1 MENNNRFVSISY
13 SLYIDED
20 GEKRLVEKTTDD
32 KPFELITGFGIALDS
47 FEQQVTQLEKGA
59 KFDFSLTKD
68 DAYGDY
74 RDDLLMELGRDVFSI
89 NGHFDHEH
97 VYQDAVIQMQNDEGN
112 RFYGRVV
119 EVGEEKVKIDLNHP
133 LAGETLYFKG
143 EVLENR
149 EATEDEINHLMK
161 HLTGG
166 CGGHCGDCEGGCGHD
181 HSHECC
187 DHQHED
193 GCGCGHCH

>member
-47 FEQQVTQLEKGA
+47 FEQQVTPLEKGA

-68 DAYGDY
+68 EAYGDY

-149 EATEDEINHLMK
+149 EATEGEINHLMK

>member
-1 MENNNRFVSISY
+1 MENSKNRFMSISY

-20 GEKRLVEKTTDD
+20 GNKRLVEKTNEGQ
-32 KPFELITGFGIALDS
+32 PFQFISGFGIALDS
-47 FEQQVTQLEKGA
+47 FENEMIPLAKGA
-59 KFDFSLTKD
+59 SFDFSLTKD
-68 DAYGDY
+68 QAYGDY
-74 RDDLLMELGRDVFSI
+74 RNELVQELGREVFSI

-97 VYQDAVIQMQNDEGN
+97 IFQDAIIQMQNEEGN
-112 RFYGRVV
+112 RFNARVL

-166 CGGHCGDCEGGCGHD
+166 CGGGCASCNHDCESD
-181 HSHECC
+181 C
-187 DHQHED
+187 DHEHNHEG

>member
-1 MENNNRFVSISY
+1 MSISY
-13 SLYIDED
+13 SLYIDEN
-20 GEKRLVEKTTDD
+20 GNKRLVEKTNEGQ
-32 KPFELITGFGIALDS
+32 PFQFISGFGIALDS
-47 FEQQVTQLEKGA
+47 FENEMIPLAKGA
-59 KFDFSLTKD
+59 SFDFSLTKD
-68 DAYGDY
+68 QAYGDY
-74 RDDLLMELGRDVFSI
+74 RNELVQELGREVFSI

-97 VYQDAVIQMQNDEGN
+97 IFQDAIIQMQNEEGN
-112 RFYGRVV
+112 RFNARVL

-166 CGGHCGDCEGGCGHD
+166 CGGGCASCDHDCEGD
-181 HSHECC
+181 C
-187 DHQHED
+187 DHEHNHEG

>member
-1 MENNNRFVSISY
+1 MENKNRFVSISY

-20 GEKRLVEKTTDD
+20 GEKRLVEETKAGQ
-32 KPFELITGFGIALDS
+32 PFQFISGFGIALDD
-47 FEQQVTQLEKGA
+47 FEQQLISLEKGST
-59 KFDFSLTKD
+59 FDFALTKD
-68 DAYGDY
+68 QAYGDY
-74 RDDLLMELGRDVFSI
+74 HDELLMEFGREAFSI

-97 VYQDAVIQMQNDEGN
+97 VYQDAIIQMQNEEGN
-112 RFYGRVV
+112 RFNGRVV

-149 EATEDEINHLMK
+149 DATEDEINHLMK

-166 CGGHCGDCEGGCGHD
+166 CGGCESGCGHD
-181 HSHECC
+181 HEGC
-187 DHQHED
+187 DHHHED

>member
-1 MENNNRFVSISY
+1 MDNR
-13 SLYIDED
+13 
-20 GEKRLVEKTTDD
+20 K
-32 KPFELITGFGIALDS
+32 
-47 FEQQVTQLEKGA
+47 
-59 KFDFSLTKD
+59 
-68 DAYGDY
+68 
-74 RDDLLMELGRDVFSI
+74 ELGAT
-89 NGHFDHEH
+89 FDTEASK
-97 VYQDAVIQMQNDEGN
+97 YDKMRPGYADELFQAIFEYVKIGE
-112 RFYGRVV
+112 GSRVV

-166 CGGHCGDCEGGCGHD
+166 CGGHCGDCEGGCGHE
-181 HSHECC
+181 HNHECC
-187 DHQHED
+187 DHHHED

>member
-1 MENNNRFVSISY
+1 MENSKNRFMSISY
-13 SLYIDED
+13 SLYIDEN
-20 GEKRLVEKTTDD
+20 GNKRLVEKTNEGQ
-32 KPFELITGFGIALDS
+32 PFQFISGFGIALDS
-47 FEQQVTQLEKGA
+47 FENEMIPLAKGA
-59 KFDFSLTKD
+59 SFDFSLTKD
-68 DAYGDY
+68 QAYGDY
-74 RDDLLMELGRDVFSI
+74 RNELVQELGREVFSI

-97 VYQDAVIQMQNDEGN
+97 IFQDAIIQMQNEEGN
-112 RFYGRVV
+112 RFNARVL

-166 CGGHCGDCEGGCGHD
+166 CGGGCASCDHDCEGD
-181 HSHECC
+181 C
-187 DHQHED
+187 DHEHNHEG

>member
-1 MENNNRFVSISY
+1 MENSKNRFMSISY
-13 SLYIDED
+13 SLYIDEN
-20 GEKRLVEKTTDD
+20 GNKRLVEKTNEGQ
-32 KPFELITGFGIALDS
+32 PFQFISGFGIALDS
-47 FEQQVTQLEKGA
+47 FENEMIPLAKGA
-59 KFDFSLTKD
+59 SFDFSLTKD
-68 DAYGDY
+68 QAYGDY
-74 RDDLLMELGRDVFSI
+74 RNELVQELGREVFSI

-97 VYQDAVIQMQNDEGN
+97 IFQDAIIQMQNEEGN
-112 RFYGRVV
+112 RFNARVL

-166 CGGHCGDCEGGCGHD
+166 CGGGCASCNHDCEGD
-181 HSHECC
+181 C
-187 DHQHED
+187 DHEHNHEG

>member
-1 MENNNRFVSISY
+1 MENSKNRFMSISY

-20 GEKRLVEKTTDD
+20 GNKRLVEKTNEGQ
-32 KPFELITGFGIALDS
+32 PFQFISGFGIALDS
-47 FEQQVTQLEKGA
+47 FENEMIPLAKGA
-59 KFDFSLTKD
+59 SFDFSLTKD
-68 DAYGDY
+68 QAYGDY
-74 RDDLLMELGRDVFSI
+74 RNELVQELGREVFSI

-97 VYQDAVIQMQNDEGN
+97 IFQDAIIQMQNEEGN
-112 RFYGRVV
+112 RFNARVL

-166 CGGHCGDCEGGCGHD
+166 CGGGCASCDHDCEGD
-181 HSHECC
+181 C
-187 DHQHED
+187 DHEHNHEG

>member
-1 MENNNRFVSISY
+1 MSISY
-13 SLYIDED
+13 SLYIDEEE
-20 GEKRLVEKTTDD
+20 GKHLVEKTNDGQ
-32 KPFELITGFGIALDS
+32 PFQFISGFGVALDA
-47 FEQQVTQLEKGA
+47 FEQQLTPLEKGA
-59 KFDFSLTKD
+59 TFDFALNKD
-68 DAYGDY
+68 QAYGDY
-74 RDDLLMELGRDVFSI
+74 HDELLMEFGREAFSI

-97 VYQDAVIQMQNDEGN
+97 VYQDAIIQMQNEEGH
-112 RFYGRVV
+112 RFNGRVV

-149 EATEDEINHLMK
+149 EATEDEIKHLMK

-181 HSHECC
+181 HEDC
-187 DHQHED
+187 DHHED

>member
-1 MENNNRFVSISY
+1 MDNNNRFVSISY

-47 FEQQVTQLEKGA
+47 FEQQVTPLEKGA

-68 DAYGDY
+68 EAYGDY

-97 VYQDAVIQMQNDEGN
+97 VYQDAVIQMQNEEGN